1 MLSSVLHIYKE
12 KKERVGREMIDS
24 IGRSLGTFF
33 LCPLIALVYTDSL
46 EPGVALALQSGQT
59 HLQRSPVTAIV
70 PVSSF

>member
-1 MLSSVLHIYKE
+1 
-12 KKERVGREMIDS
+12 MIDS

-46 EPGVALALQSGQT
+46 EPGDALTLQSGQT
-59 HLQRSPVTAIV
+59 HLLWSPVTAIV